1 MTVQPFFSFRYSPIY
16 PLASFLN
23 RLLRPLVNR
32 ICRSTIF
39 LNGADF
45 IRRLDTFTKVK
56 EQFSSSTYFMTLHI
70 EHFYLNISHDYLRDS
85 LSNFFQQI
93 SCT

>member
-32 ICRSTIF
+32 ICLSTIF

-56 EQFSSSTYFMTLHI
+56 E
-70 EHFYLNISHDYLRDS
+70 
-85 LSNFFQQI
+85 
-93 SCT
+93 